1 MLTEKQILFTL
12 DNYRN
17 GNDPIFV
24 ELGHP
29 YVYPIDSRINVF
41 SNKTDKWAI
50 AIETLGYNPRS
61 EPIGLDITYYG
72 NCLTNLEKIEDQTSN
87 SYCILP
93 IDASSFSD
101 TIEYEKLK
109 TDAKFWMVRN
119 EKVMISHS
127 KEDYE
132 KEGIILKEYEPNEI
146 SAEEVARLLVTKH
159 RELFRATNEEL
170 YKSIPA
176 DLEKIMVIDEWHH
189 RDFYLNNFDPIENLP
204 FHVPTSEQFKEAFN
218 NQSDKIPGL
227 VFLKDDLQASLN
239 ESYERGKQNDKNEWE
254 NNSPGSYET
263 WQLIAKV
270 IVTGDPTFYNP
281 KLEPTSHWKYWEE
294 AGTM

>member
-1 MLTEKQILFTL
+1 MLTEEEILYTL

-17 GNDPIFV
+17 GYDPIFV

-41 SNKTDKWAI
+41 RNKDYKWAI

-61 EPIGLDITYYG
+61 EPIALDITYYG
-72 NCLTNLEKIEDQTSN
+72 NCLINLEKFEDHISN
-87 SYCILP
+87 SYSILP
-93 IDASSFSD
+93 IDEASFYD
-101 TIEYEKLK
+101 TIEYENIKAE
-109 TDAKFWMVRN
+109 AKFWIVRN
-119 EKVMISHS
+119 EKVMLSHS
-127 KEDYE
+127 KQDYNE
-132 KEGIILKEYEPNEI
+132 VGIKLKEYEPNEI

-170 YKSIPA
+170 YKSIPK
-176 DLEKIMVIDEWHH
+176 DLEKILVIDEWHH

-204 FHVPTSEQFKEAFN
+204 FDLPTTEQLKEAFE
-218 NQSDKIPGL
+218 NQIDKTSGID
-227 VFLKDDLQASLN
+227 FSKDDLQTSIN
-239 ESYERGKQNDKNEWE
+239 ESYEKGKQNDKIEWE
-254 NNSPGSYET
+254 NNRPGSYET

-270 IVTGDPTFYNP
+270 IVTGDP
-281 KLEPTSHWKYWEE
+281 KLYIPTLETTSHWKNWEE